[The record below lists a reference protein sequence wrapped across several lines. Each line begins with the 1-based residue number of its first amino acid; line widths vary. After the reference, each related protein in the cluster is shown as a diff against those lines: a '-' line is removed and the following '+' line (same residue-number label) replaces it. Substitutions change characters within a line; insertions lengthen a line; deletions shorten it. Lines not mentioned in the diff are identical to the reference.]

1 MLKNAE
7 VVDEDEIDLEK
18 VNVGCIVKTKDLTF
32 KEEVTFQ
39 IVGSNET
46 NSLENKISNESPL
59 GIALVGKKIGQTA
72 EVELPNG
79 TKAKYKVLDIQRV
92 EN

>member
-1 MLKNAE
+1 MSRGELTST
-7 VVDEDEIDLEK
+7 
-18 VNVGCIVKTKDLTF
+18 VNSA
-32 KEEVTFQ
+32 VTVPDMTYAAAT
-39 IVGSNET
+39 ITTSANET